1 MIYRMEKLTI
11 RVLFL
16 ISSQSKF
23 KHEDSKAN
31 LDTMNL
37 NGYISHFTLS
47 YINYTWEYPFLNR
60 LVNSDYQ
67 MREII
72 VKWYTNWV
80 GYKIIQEMS
89 NQLIIHVFRCFL
101 YNVLCETWFTYQRF
115 LNVILEM
122 LIYCLVLAIVI
133 K

>member
-11 RVLFL
+11 CVLFL

-37 NGYISHFTLS
+37 KSYISHFTLS

-80 GYKIIQEMS
+80 GYKIIQEKS
-89 NQLIIHVFRCFL
+89 NQLIIHVFHFFL
-101 YNVLCETWFTYQRF
+101 YNVLCETWLTYQRF
-115 LNVILEM
+115 LNVILDVWSLKCL
-122 LIYCLVLAIVI
+122 LIA
-133 K
+133 